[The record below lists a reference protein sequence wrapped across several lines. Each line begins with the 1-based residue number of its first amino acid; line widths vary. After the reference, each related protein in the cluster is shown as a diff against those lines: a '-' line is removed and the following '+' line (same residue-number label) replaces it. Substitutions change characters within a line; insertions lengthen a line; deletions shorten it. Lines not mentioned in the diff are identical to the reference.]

1 MPEYTLLTLI
11 ALAAVV
17 AVELFWWR
25 TGIFRT
31 LRYWIVMVIVAMFQ
45 IPVDGYLTRLADPV
59 VIYDNAQ
66 TSGIRWPLDIPIEDF
81 GFGFAMVTLTI
92 LLWRRLTDRHPS
104 AEPATAGDEAVS
116 TLDRT
121 DHG

>member
-104 AEPATAGDEAVS
+104 AEPATAGDEAAS